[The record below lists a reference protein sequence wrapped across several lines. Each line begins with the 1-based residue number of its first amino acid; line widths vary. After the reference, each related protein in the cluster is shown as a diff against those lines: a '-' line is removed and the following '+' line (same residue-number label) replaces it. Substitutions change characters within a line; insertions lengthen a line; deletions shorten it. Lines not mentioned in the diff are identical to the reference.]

1 MTEPSCR
8 RDDVVGALDRVLAS
22 SRFARNERMSR
33 FLRVLVERTLDGK
46 AGELKESVIGVEVFG
61 RLPEYDPKTDSI
73 VRTEAARLR
82 TRLTEYY
89 AAEGAAD
96 PIVINVR
103 KGAYVPAFERRA
115 DRPGP
120 AAASGVRRWALA
132 VGLTCA
138 LAATIGVIAWSH
150 ARTIVPARIA
160 VLPLVNQSPDSD
172 DYFADA
178 LTDEIIHN
186 LSVIEGLEVRSRTSS
201 FAMKGKP
208 RDVREFARQLQVDY
222 VLEGSVLRDGEH
234 LRIDVQLIRARDDV
248 PLWSG
253 EYERRMSDL
262 FNIQNEIS
270 IGIVNNLRL
279 QLGRGRRRYET
290 SVDAYNL
297 YLRGDVLSY
306 VSFPITEDTRREL
319 RPEERPL
326 ERFRATIQAF
336 EDAVAI
342 DRNFAPAYAGLART
356 YALRSVQFPLN
367 RPADELLKMRAAA
380 ERAVSLD
387 PLLPAAHDALAMSS
401 ARLGQWEQAERS
413 FTRAIELDP
422 NQSAVRTDY
431 AFWFLAVLGRHDEA
445 LEQLRAAARADPLSK
460 DLILTTALVLVSA
473 GRYGEAASYCGQL
486 PEPSQCLA
494 RVRSGEGRFDEV
506 VRLLAAHSVTRNPQ
520 TRGFLGYA
528 YAKTGRRD
536 EAAQSA
542 AASRFANEQ
551 ALIFAGLG
559 DKDRTYDALNRMAEL
574 GPQRVGQYLNYP
586 EFAWLRGEDRLHA
599 FRQSVGLP

>member
-82 TRLTEYY
+82 TRLIEYY
-89 AAEGAAD
+89 AGEGAAD
-96 PIVINVR
+96 PIAITVP

-120 AAASGVRRWALA
+120 TAASDLRKWASV

-138 LAATIGVIAWSH
+138 LAATIGVVAWSY
-150 ARTIVPARIA
+150 ARAVVPARIA
-160 VLPLVNQSPDSD
+160 VVPLVNQSPDSD

-201 FAMKGKP
+201 FALKGKP

-222 VLEGSVLRDGEH
+222 VLEGSVLRDGER
-234 LRIDVQLIRARDDV
+234 LRIDAQLIRARDDV
-248 PLWSG
+248 PVWSG
-253 EYERRMSDL
+253 EYERRMSDV

-279 QLGRGRRRYET
+279 HLGRGRRRYET
-290 SVDAYNL
+290 SVEAYNL

-306 VSFPITEDTRREL
+306 LVFPNTYHPGREL
-319 RPEERPL
+319 RPEERPV
-326 ERFRATIQAF
+326 ERFRAAIQAF
-336 EDAVAI
+336 EDAIAI
-342 DRNFAPAYAGLART
+342 DRTFAPAYAGLART
-356 YALRSVQFPLN
+356 YALRSVQFPLDH
-367 RPADELLKMRAAA
+367 PTDELVKMRAAA
-380 ERAVSLD
+380 DRAVSLD
-387 PLLPAAHDALAMSS
+387 PWLPEAHDALAMSD
-401 ARLGQWEQAERS
+401 ARLGQWERAERS
-413 FTRAIELDP
+413 FSRAIELDP
-422 NQSAVRTDY
+422 NQSMIRSDY
-431 AFWFLAVLGRHDEA
+431 GFWFLAVLGRHDEA
-445 LEQLRAAARADPLSK
+445 LEQLRAAARSDPLSQ

-473 GRYGEAASYCGQL
+473 GRYGEAASYCGRL
-486 PEPSQCLA
+486 AEASLCLA
-494 RVRSGEGRFDEV
+494 RVRAGEGQFDET
-506 VRLLAAHSVTRNPQ
+506 VRLLAPQSVTRNPL
-520 TRGFLGYA
+520 TRGLLGYA
-528 YAKTGRRD
+528 YAKTGRRE
-536 EAAQSA
+536 EAEQRGSA
-542 AASRFANEQ
+542 SHFANEQ

-559 DKDRTYDALNRMAEL
+559 DKDRTYEALKRMAEL

-586 EFAWLRGEDRLHA
+586 EFAWLRGEDRLRS